1 MIQVVSDHDLGHD
14 RLSAFHSCVF
24 YDFHSLAFRFL
35 TFDASA
41 DGRSA
46 ASVRLA
52 RSEPALPARV
62 GIVRVAVAHCRFALG
77 YGITELR
84 FVLPVVASCLP
95 GLTLMSF
102 RSLIHQAKA
111 DDNVLVWFHALPPF
125 VIAAMVY
132 FAPGLIDAAL
142 IGLYVGYA
150 LALLL
155 LGRSGPDA
163 LDAARLDS
171 AVAAHRALVIA
182 AASLCFSAL
191 FDLMVV
197 LDFEWRKGD
206 YTAAII
212 GNANLLGL
220 FLIGLT
226 ALTAARAKAAPE
238 ADFETTSSA
247 PDAEIDR
254 NVLDKVEALLT
265 EQKLFLDE
273 NLTLSRLARRA
284 SIPARQISGAINRLT
299 GQNVSR
305 FINDY
310 RIAEACRRLE
320 KDDISITTVMFES
333 GFQTKSN
340 FNREFRRVTSLSPAD
355 WRDKNRPA

>member
-1 MIQVVSDHDLGHD
+1 
-14 RLSAFHSCVF
+14 
-24 YDFHSLAFRFL
+24 
-35 TFDASA
+35 
-41 DGRSA
+41 
-46 ASVRLA
+46 
-52 RSEPALPARV
+52 
-62 GIVRVAVAHCRFALG
+62 
-77 YGITELR
+77 
-84 FVLPVVASCLP
+84 
-95 GLTLMSF
+95 
-102 RSLIHQAKA
+102 
-111 DDNVLVWFHALPPF
+111 
-125 VIAAMVY
+125 
-132 FAPGLIDAAL
+132 
-142 IGLYVGYA
+142 
-150 LALLL
+150 
-155 LGRSGPDA
+155 
-163 LDAARLDS
+163 
-171 AVAAHRALVIA
+171 
-182 AASLCFSAL
+182 
-191 FDLMVV
+191 MVV

-238 ADFETTSSA
+238 ADFETTPSA

-284 SIPARQISGAINRLT
+284 SIPARQISGAVNRLT